1 MPGRLYLKARRKA
14 RLFEQLK
21 ARFVARKALRKYSSK
36 ICCLNSIGVSRSI
49 ILRRFPVFVPFCNS
63 VSTSVPGELQASNP
77 LNFLDFWHAEDL
89 L

>member
-49 ILRRFPVFVPFCNS
+49 ILRRFPVFVSFCNS
-63 VSTSVPGELQASNP
+63 VSTSVPGELPVSNP
-77 LNFLDFWHAEDL
+77 LNFPDF
-89 L
+89 